1 LDDIFPDI
9 SKEHSKMKHRT
20 TTLLAVLLAVSAGLL
35 VVSVPVFAHHGTSIS
50 YDMEKRVSVTGI
62 VTQWRMTNP
71 HAQLFWD
78 VTDED
83 GNVVHWSGE
92 ISAPFHL
99 SKAGW
104 SRNSIR
110 PGDEVTVILS
120 PSRAGTPTGVMAEV
134 QLPDGRTMERDDGRE
149 R

>member
-1 LDDIFPDI
+1 MNHKTI
-9 SKEHSKMKHRT
+9 
-20 TTLLAVLLAVSAGLL
+20 TLLAILIPVSAVVLL
-35 VVSVPVFAHHGTSIS
+35 VSVPGFAHHGTSIS

-62 VTQWRMTNP
+62 VTQWRLTNP

-78 VTDED
+78 VTQAD
-83 GNVVHWSGE
+83 GSVVHWSGE

-104 SRNSIR
+104 NRSSIK

-134 QLPDGRTMERDDGRE
+134 HLPNGRVMERDDGRE

>member
-1 LDDIFPDI
+1 
-9 SKEHSKMKHRT
+9 MKHRT
-20 TTLLAVLLAVSAGLL
+20 MTLLAVLLFVSAGLL
-35 VVSVPVFAHHGTSIS
+35 VASVPGFAHHGTSIS

-62 VTQWRMTNP
+62 VTEWRLTNP

-78 VTDED
+78 VTEED
-83 GNVVHWSGE
+83 GTIVHWSGE

-104 SRNSIR
+104 NRISIK
-110 PGDEVTVILS
+110 PGDEITVILS
-120 PSRAGTPTGVMAEV
+120 PSRVGTPTGVMAEV
-134 QLPDGRTMERDDGRE
+134 HLPDGRIMERDDGRE